1 MNPAEFK
8 KLYLLELQKIE
19 SRQEGPDE
27 TTKHILNF
35 IETVTENYSS
45 DEIKEIVKEMPELA
59 EGYIARLK
67 QHLVRCAGNEGFIH
81 YTTLIRFTSAAEQGT
96 LAKTLG
102 LNLMQDPI
110 LLQRTLTSHEA
121 ATNFYKEYN
130 TTHPLPPT
138 QYPSQLLEKGL
149 YDYWNEEQKKQGKIH
164 IALDHINGISLT
176 SPIEP
181 LQFIKTFETNQA
193 KNRSQQNLKN
203 KRLELQMTDPTGP
216 NLRAQ
221 LSLCRSQQQYQHTRL
236 YFIVN
241 HIINTRRLVAQLKEL
256 EETAQRN
263 QKDIEKLLEK
273 LPQLLSELETKKQEY
288 QERSKKLQ
296 DIAQQIKEKEML
308 ELEVLRLCE
317 KQEKE
322 LLRTLSL
329 HPKISSETTSETA
342 NLTQDPRS
350 SSSFTTQSLP
360 HQASHNTQQE
370 AYPQKFENK
379 LKNKKRIQHQN

>member
-1 MNPAEFK
+1 
-8 KLYLLELQKIE
+8 
-19 SRQEGPDE
+19 
-27 TTKHILNF
+27 
-35 IETVTENYSS
+35 
-45 DEIKEIVKEMPELA
+45 MPELA

-236 YFIVN
+236 YFILN
-241 HIINTRRLVAQLKEL
+241 HIINTRRLVA
-256 EETAQRN
+256 
-263 QKDIEKLLEK
+263 
-273 LPQLLSELETKKQEY
+273 
-288 QERSKKLQ
+288 
-296 DIAQQIKEKEML
+296 QIKEKEML

-342 NLTQDPRS
+342 NLTQDPLS

-379 LKNKKRIQHQN
+379 PKKQKTNSTSELEILNRIKELEKTQSMRESSIARSQRKQIQEKQNSEYNLMERHQKQHEKILENLKETLI